1 MKNRLIWLL
10 LGVIVFDFGITL
22 LGQPSSYWVDPRT
35 ANEGNPVFRWFMVQ
49 GIGPYTLFVLGYVL
63 TVGVLIRIMP
73 LQVAIITGL
82 VFLLSHFFAGSTWL
96 SFHFNF
102 GMLGPI
108 AYAVVLSILLISI
121 LQSGGVII
129 CANQSKDPAA

>member
-22 LGQPSSYWVDPRT
+22 LGQPSSYWADPRT

-49 GIGPYTLFVLGYVL
+49 GIGPYTLFILAYILV
-63 TVGVLIRIMP
+63 VGLLMKMLPRR
-73 LQVAIITGL
+73 LAIVTGL

-96 SFHFNF
+96 SFRFNF

-108 AYAVVLSILLISI
+108 GYAVVLSVSLISI
-121 LQSGGVII
+121 LQAGGAAL
-129 CANQSKDPAA
+129 CANQSTDPRP